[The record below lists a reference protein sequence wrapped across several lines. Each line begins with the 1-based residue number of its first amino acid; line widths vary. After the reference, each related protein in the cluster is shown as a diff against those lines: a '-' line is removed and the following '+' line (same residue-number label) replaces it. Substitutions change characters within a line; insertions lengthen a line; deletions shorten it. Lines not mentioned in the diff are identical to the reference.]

1 VSLCLGGHF
10 SGLSGL
16 GEDNSLEQIDLK
28 AQVRKTTGNGPARVL
43 RREGRIPAVLYGP
56 KTDSILLSIDFK
68 EFEQITKKANIG
80 SVLLNL
86 QIQNGQTLT
95 RSAMIKELQ
104 TNPVTGAFLHIDFYE
119 IDMQRKITVSVPV
132 VTRGKSEGIEEGGLL
147 QIVRREI
154 ELFCLP
160 TAIPESIEVD
170 ISDLTIGDSIH
181 MREIA
186 LPDDVEL
193 PEDIDFTVITVLAP
207 KVEEEVVEEEELEE
221 GEEAA
226 EEEGAEGEAADEE
239 TSSEETKQ
247 E

>member
-1 VSLCLGGHF
+1 
-10 SGLSGL
+10 
-16 GEDNSLEQIDLK
+16 LEQIDLK
-28 AQVRKTTGNGPARVL
+28 AQVRKTTGKGPARTL
-43 RREGRIPAVLYGP
+43 RREGLIPAVLYGQ
-56 KTDSILLSIDFK
+56 KTDSIMLSIDFK

-119 IDMQRKITVSVPV
+119 IDMQSKITVSVPV
-132 VTRGKSEGIEEGGLL
+132 VTRGKSEGLEEGGLL